1 LLLSEKCNIK
11 LADTNNDNTRFIFV
25 TGGVMSAVGKGVATA
40 SLGKLLQFRGF
51 NISVVKID
59 PYLNVDPGTLNPIEH
74 GECFITEDVWDFTP
88 VQGSDER
95 SYRISEIDQDFGT
108 YSRFLGIEMHPSH
121 NITSGQIYLST
132 ILRERKGRF
141 LGKTVQIIPHVTN
154 IIKERLME
162 ISKNENLDVLLIECG
177 GTVGDL
183 ESSIF
188 LEAFRQI
195 KLEFPKRTALVHVT
209 LVPYSRAVGQQK
221 SKPTQHS
228 VRMLQSAGLQ
238 PDIIIGRS
246 EKPLADDIKSKISLY
261 SNIPDVAVIS
271 NPDLQVVYELPL
283 LFEEQGLGDFL
294 CELIDLKAKLVSYS
308 EVNNYSEWLK
318 MVEMYKNAD
327 KRVKIAMPGKYFN
340 ISDSYISINDALDHA
355 AAHQGYKAELKMI
368 NITEETNIYEELKEC
383 DGILLTPGFGG
394 RAVEGMIKSAAYAM
408 ENKVPF
414 LGICFG
420 AQLFFAAFCR
430 EYLGL
435 KGANS
440 SEIDPKTPYPVVDI
454 LSSQKD
460 VTEKGGTMRL
470 GAQKIIVNEKTKLY
484 DAYQQKEIYERFRHR
499 YHIQERYIDEKAK
512 EMGLIVSS
520 RDETGKIIN
529 SIELDREDH
538 WMVGTQFHPEFKSR
552 PYAPSKVYYDF
563 IKACAAYKNK
573 KKGN

>member
-1 LLLSEKCNIK
+1 
-11 LADTNNDNTRFIFV
+11 LADTTNGNTRFIFV

-40 SLGKLLQFRGF
+40 SLGKILQFRGF

-74 GECFITEDVWDFTP
+74 GECFITEDVWDFMP
-88 VQGSDER
+88 VLGSDER

-132 ILRERKGRF
+132 ILSERKGKF
-141 LGKTVQIIPHVTN
+141 LGKTVQLIPHVTN

-162 ISKNENLDVLLIECG
+162 ISKNESLDVLLIECG

-183 ESSIF
+183 ESGIF

-195 KLEFPKRTALVHVT
+195 KLEFPNRTALVHVT

-228 VRMLQSAGLQ
+228 VRLLQSMGLQ

-246 EKPLADDIKSKISLY
+246 EKPLTDDIRSKISLY
-261 SNIPDVAVIS
+261 SNVPEAAVIS
-271 NPDLQVVYELPL
+271 NPDLDIVYELPI

-327 KRVKIAMPGKYFN
+327 KLVRIAMPGKYFN
-340 ISDSYISINDALDHA
+340 ISDSYISINDALEHA
-355 AAHQGYKAELKMI
+355 AAHQGYKTELKMI
-368 NITEETNIYEELKEC
+368 NITEETNIKDELKDC

-394 RAVEGMIKSAAYAM
+394 RAVEGMIKSAEYAM
-408 ENKVPF
+408 ENRIPF

-430 EYLGL
+430 KYLGL
-435 KGANS
+435 KDANS
-440 SEIDPKTPYPVVDI
+440 SELNPDTPYPVVD
-454 LSSQKD
+454 LLKSQED

-470 GAQKIIVNEKTKLY
+470 GAQKIIVNENTKLY
-484 DAYQQKEIYERFRHR
+484 EAYKQKEIFERFRHR
-499 YHIQERYIDEKAK
+499 YHIQERFIDEKAK
-512 EMGLIVSS
+512 EKGLIISS
-520 RDETGKIIN
+520 RDETGEIIN
-529 SIELDREDH
+529 SIELNREDH

-563 IKACAAYKNK
+563 ISECVKYKNK
-573 KKGN
+573 RKLN

>member
-1 LLLSEKCNIK
+1 
-11 LADTNNDNTRFIFV
+11 
-25 TGGVMSAVGKGVATA
+25 MSGIGKGVVTA
-40 SLGKLLQFRGF
+40 SIGKVLQFRGF

-88 VQGSDER
+88 VPESDER
-95 SYRISEIDQDFGT
+95 CYKISEIDQDFGT

-132 ILRERKGRF
+132 ILRERKGKF
-141 LGKTVQIIPHVTN
+141 LGKTVQLIPHVTS
-154 IIKERLME
+154 IIKKRLMD
-162 ISKNENLDVLLIECG
+162 ISESENLDVLLIECG

-195 KLEFPKRTALVHVT
+195 KLEYPHRTALVHVT

-228 VRMLQSAGLQ
+228 VKMLQSVGLQ

-261 SNIPDVAVIS
+261 SNIPEAAVIS
-271 NPDLQVVYELPL
+271 NPDLDIVYELPL

-308 EVNNYSEWLK
+308 EVTNYSEWVK
-318 MVEMYKNAD
+318 MVELYKNAS
-327 KRVKIAMPGKYFN
+327 KTVRIAMPGKYFN
-340 ISDSYISINDALDHA
+340 ISDSYISINDALEHA
-355 AAHQGYKAELKMI
+355 AAHQGYRTELKMI
-368 NITEETNIYEELKEC
+368 NITEDTNIEEALRDC
-383 DGILLTPGFGG
+383 DGILLTPGFGE
-394 RAVEGMIKSAAYAM
+394 RAVEGMIKSAEYAM
-408 ENKVPF
+408 EKKMSF

-420 AQLFFAAFCR
+420 AQLFYIAFCR
-430 EYLGL
+430 KYLGL
-435 KGANS
+435 TGANS
-440 SEIDPKTPYPVVDI
+440 SEIVPDTPYPVVD
-454 LSSQKD
+454 LLESQKG
-460 VTEKGGTMRL
+460 VTEKGGSMRL
-470 GAQKIIVNEKTKLY
+470 GAHKIIIEKNTKLFN
-484 DAYQQKEIYERFRHR
+484 AYNQKEIKERFRHR
-499 YHIQERYIDEKAK
+499 YHIQERFITEEAK
-512 EMGLIVSS
+512 QKGMIVSS

-529 SIELDREDH
+529 SIELNRDDH

-552 PYAPSKVYYDF
+552 PYAPSKLYFDF
-563 IKACAAYKNK
+563 IKACVAK
-573 KKGN
+573 KAGNN